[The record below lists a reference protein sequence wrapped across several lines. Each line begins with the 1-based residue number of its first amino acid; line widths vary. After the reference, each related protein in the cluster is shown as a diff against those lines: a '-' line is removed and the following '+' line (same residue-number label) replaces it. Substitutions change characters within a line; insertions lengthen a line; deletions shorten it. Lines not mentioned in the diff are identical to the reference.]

1 MTKAMSIFC
10 LVISIYA
17 VVSFVFPLK
26 ARLPVKIGL
35 TAFLLLCGQKFTFY
49 SMFGHNMFNPQL
61 DQAVLVIW
69 ESLFNVL
76 LVLVP
81 ILVIKDVLFIFI
93 KFVNF
98 ATHSHV
104 PWPLAKQGNRWLIL
118 IFSLAAAVSGTHA
131 ALTTPSV
138 YTVEILVDRLPGEF
152 DGYRIVQMADL
163 HVGQMLKR
171 PWLEEVVD
179 MANELDADM
188 VVLTG
193 DIIEGPA
200 SELKDEVSAY
210 ARLKAKDGVFAV
222 TGNHEFHH
230 GAQPWIDYFES
241 IGIHMLENKHQ
252 VITRGEAK
260 LVIAGT
266 VDSSAV
272 RRGLPGPDLS
282 KALEGAPDTA
292 TVLLA
297 HQPKGAREAKGVDL
311 QLSGHTHGGLFV
323 LYQPLIAYANDGF
336 VTGLYDVNER
346 MKIYVNPGTG
356 LWTGMALRVANPSEI
371 TEIILRA
378 PGDKRQKA
386 N

>member
-1 MTKAMSIFC
+1 MSIFC

-35 TAFLLLCGQKFTFY
+35 AAFLLLCGQKFTFY

-81 ILVIKDVLFIFI
+81 ILVIKDVLFVFI

-179 MANELDADM
+179 MANEIDADM

-193 DIIEGPA
+193 DMIEGPA
-200 SELKDEVSAY
+200 SEL
-210 ARLKAKDGVFAV
+210 
-222 TGNHEFHH
+222 
-230 GAQPWIDYFES
+230 
-241 IGIHMLENKHQ
+241 
-252 VITRGEAK
+252 
-260 LVIAGT
+260 
-266 VDSSAV
+266 
-272 RRGLPGPDLS
+272 
-282 KALEGAPDTA
+282 
-292 TVLLA
+292 
-297 HQPKGAREAKGVDL
+297 
-311 QLSGHTHGGLFV
+311 
-323 LYQPLIAYANDGF
+323 
-336 VTGLYDVNER
+336 
-346 MKIYVNPGTG
+346 
-356 LWTGMALRVANPSEI
+356 
-371 TEIILRA
+371 
-378 PGDKRQKA
+378 
-386 N
+386 